1 MRILA
6 VPLLILTLA
15 LLGACAGR
23 DYDPFSSTP
32 AGLEETTYSEFS
44 DIPIPRRMT
53 PIQMRTS
60 VSMGAGGQKVGV
72 ESFSGETNMDV
83 LARVMDD
90 NLRREGW
97 TLKGYV
103 SAVRRYVLLY
113 QRGERY
119 ALLHLAPQVS
129 SVDLEVWVMD
139 AMPAGAQLPPM
150 PMLPPEEKSSSFSDT
165 VKSFFA
171 PASSSGTQPQQDPP
185 SDLSTAPLS
194 TAPEPSG
201 AAAVE
206 SRELP

>member
-6 VPLLILTLA
+6 VSLLLLTVA
-15 LLGACAGR
+15 LLSACSSR
-23 DYDPFSSTP
+23 DYDPFTSTP

-44 DIPIPRRMT
+44 DIPIPRRLT

-60 VSMGAGGQKVGV
+60 VSMGTAGQKVGV
-72 ESFSGETNMDV
+72 ESFSGDTNMDV

-90 NLRREGW
+90 NMRREGW

-103 SAVRRYVLLY
+103 TAVRRYVLLY
-113 QRGERY
+113 QRGERF
-119 ALLHLAPQVS
+119 ASLHFAPQVS
-129 SVDLEVWVMD
+129 SVDMEIWVMD
-139 AMPAGAQLPPM
+139 AMSAGAKMPPM

-171 PASSSGTQPQQDPP
+171 PAPSSSTPSQQDPP
-185 SDLSTAPLS
+185 SDVSTAPLS